1 MTLNV
6 LPPMKPRI
14 LVIDDERFNLNA
26 LHGLLRDEYRLMVAM
41 QGEHGIKAAQTG
53 LPDLILL
60 DVNMPGM
67 DGFEVCRQLK
77 ADPITQ
83 SIPVIFITA
92 LNEAADEAKGL
103 ELGAVD
109 YITKPFN
116 YSVVKARVRT
126 HLRLKLQSDLLER
139 YAFIDSLTGLAN
151 RRAFDERLSQEWS
164 RCQRSST
171 CLSLILL
178 DVDHFKSYNDHYG
191 HGQGDACLTTV
202 ARALATS
209 QMRAYDLVS
218 RYGGEEFVV
227 ILPDAD
233 LTGAQQIAERL
244 RQSVYDL
251 AYPHAASPVDN
262 RVTISLGVAC
272 TVPQTSATAAQLLRA
287 ADRFL
292 YEAKRAGRNR
302 LHVGS
307 MEA

>member
-6 LPPMKPRI
+6 PPPIKPRI
-14 LVIDDERFNLNA
+14 LVIDDERFNLNT

-92 LNEAADEAKGL
+92 LNEASDEAKGL

-164 RCQRSST
+164 RCQRSETS
-171 CLSLILL
+171 LSLILL

-202 ARALATS
+202 ARALASS
-209 QMRAYDLVS
+209 QMRAYDLVA

-233 LTGAQQIAERL
+233 LIGAQQIAERL
-244 RQSVYDL
+244 RLAVYDL
-251 AYPHAASPVDN
+251 AHPHATSPVAD

-302 LHVGS
+302 VHVS
-307 MEA
+307 AMEG